1 MNSDAPG
8 IFFLFFLDRRIYKT
22 RNKDVSVFTH
32 RPTQLSIPLGKWKI
46 NPADERS
53 QGSQTALR
61 GLGPWGL
68 ASIVNNF
75 L

>member
-1 MNSDAPG
+1 M
-8 IFFLFFLDRRIYKT
+8 

-68 ASIVNNF
+68 ASNVNNF
-75 L
+75 LQYKYSRSHSLSPAPRSG